1 MELSDSSLKEFHVT
15 VIKMFTKLR
24 RKMDKHSENFH
35 KETENIRKYQTEVT
49 KLKNTITKLKNI
61 LEGFNIRWDEA
72 KNRSAS
78 RKTKQ

>member
-1 MELSDSSLKEFHVT
+1 MNMFWEKEQDKTSEKVLNEMELSDSSLKEFHVT

-49 KLKNTITKLKNI
+49 
-61 LEGFNIRWDEA
+61 
-72 KNRSAS
+72 
-78 RKTKQ
+78 